1 MSQIF
6 YLRPSF
12 SFIKSRKLSLK
23 KRPKVSCFFLHKTRT
38 KAQIQK
44 MRHASLKG
52 NLVSICLKFDER
64 ETNIKRDINVQ
75 KIKVKK
81 THLN

>member
-1 MSQIF
+1 MKFKIKTESFPFF
-6 YLRPSF
+6 Y
-12 SFIKSRKLSLK
+12 IKQKLKPKLK
-23 KRPKVSCFFLHKTRT
+23 KHS
-38 KAQIQK
+38 
-44 MRHASLKG
+44 SLYG
-52 NLVSICLKFDER
+52 SLVSMCQKCDDC